1 MRLTLWITLV
11 EGLLYLVHVLHWWE
25 AVVLA
30 AVGVGFWWYAGRNNR
45 SDLVR
50 QASWIFA
57 ASQLLVLCVPI
68 AFWIV
73 KALAIGLV
81 VLIAIA
87 ALIFLFTERP

>member
-1 MRLTLWITLV
+1 MRAAIAISTTRPIASAFTIQKAIAVLLWMY
-11 EGLLYLVHVLHWWE
+11 G
-25 AVVLA
+25 
-30 AVGVGFWWYAGRNNR
+30 GRSSR

-50 QASWIFA
+50 QATWVIA
-57 ASQLLVLCVPI
+57 VSQLLVLCVPI